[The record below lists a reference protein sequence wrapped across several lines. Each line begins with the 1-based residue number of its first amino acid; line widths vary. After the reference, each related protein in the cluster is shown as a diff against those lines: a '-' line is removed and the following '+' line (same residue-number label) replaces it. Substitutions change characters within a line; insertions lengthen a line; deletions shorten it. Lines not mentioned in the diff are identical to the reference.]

1 MGRGTDMRTLDL
13 SDPHILDQSLVVS
26 ASAGSGKTFTLT
38 VLVTARLG
46 RGDIR
51 PWEILATTFSEA
63 SAADL
68 RERLLRPLDLLS
80 TLDEAAWQVLLPHL
94 EAPVA
99 KELEGLLK
107 GLPTIQHVK
116 KSAGEVAQA
125 ATHWSDAPWL
135 GSPAKAR
142 AFWRRVRREAELL
155 QVSTIHSLAMRVLSK
170 GEGSGDTILDVAHPS
185 LLRLLRQTVRE
196 SLTLPS
202 DHPDE
207 VPARLLLAWTEQNWV
222 ALSQGFDNH
231 LDARGH
237 LHLEA
242 PARYREFL
250 SQALAGARTALAPFT
265 ANPDLAKHPSGKG
278 LHNFKK
284 ENLLPVP
291 VDGADL
297 QLNLR
302 WAQAQSGRVSNPPPA
317 YYSDAF
323 HDAMATLQPVA
334 DAIEAWLRC
343 LLVNALQRFETER
356 HAQGLATFGDLVRKA
371 WDSLKSHGLETPAP
385 KLLLV
390 DEYQD
395 TSKVQDAFLEAL
407 GAERIVRVGDVK
419 QAIYGFRGGDPD
431 LLRDRLAAAGEGA
444 FRLPANFRSSPEVV
458 ALANTYVNQVWP
470 QLDPMVGALDGAQVP
485 VAAPGCPV
493 GLVRT
498 AAPPASG
505 DLPALADWI
514 SGLSREAGWSGSF
527 GAPAKTRNR
536 TRALLLKQR
545 TRLPGLLQRLKA
557 QGIQPYVVAKA
568 GFWDSPGVRLIL
580 AALEAVA
587 HPERPIPCAVLL
599 RQVVG
604 LTDAEL
610 AALAQGSEGRPG
622 LPGLGQLDPERLPD
636 AHRVG
641 ARFLLD
647 LRQASTQTIASRL
660 LRQGALLQAITALDV
675 HGALEPLRARRN
687 LAGLLAR
694 LQELPA
700 SPSVAYALLDDE
712 RNGLERGDLPASVED
727 ADLLIQTAH
736 GSKGLEYDDVI
747 LPLLNVNPGN
757 FRKGDLHTRPE
768 TGDLLFAWKLGKYT
782 GRTYDYLKPMVESRQ
797 KRDEL
802 NLLYVALTRA
812 KERLCVLLQEPANIK
827 PPEESKTWARW
838 GQHLA
843 STHPDWK
850 ALTDAPMPAPLPK
863 PITLTPDSPPGRM
876 SLAESAVPGDAHD
889 DLPGDSRSKARQEGE
904 AMHAF
909 LRDLLV
915 RWEDPEAFQAC
926 LATVPP
932 VAQARE
938 NALRFL
944 EQFEAKG
951 WRQLRRRTELPLAGA
966 ASSGGLGRADL
977 VVWGEDC
984 IHLLDFKHSKTFGEE
999 ELATYRDQI
1008 HRYSAVLAERECMP
1022 VTSWLVPLR
1031 GKAWVNL
1038 K

>member
-1 MGRGTDMRTLDL
+1 MRTLDL
-13 SDPHILDQSLVVS
+13 GDPGILDQSLVVS

-80 TLDEAAWQVLLPHL
+80 ALDEVAWRELLPHL

-99 KELEGLLK
+99 KDLEVILK
-107 GLPTIQHVK
+107 DLPSIQHAK

-125 ATHWSDAPWL
+125 AAHWVGAPWL
-135 GSPAKAR
+135 ASPAKAR

-185 LLRLLRQTVRE
+185 LLRLLRQTVRA
-196 SLTLPS
+196 SLTLPAG
-202 DHPDE
+202 HPDE
-207 VPARLLLAWTEQNWV
+207 VPARLLLAWAEQNWE

-237 LHLEA
+237 HDPEDSAFHREA
-242 PARYREFL
+242 LA
-250 SQALAGARTALAPFT
+250 QALDAARTALAPFA
-265 ANPDLAKHPSGKG
+265 ANPELAKNPGGTG
-278 LHNFKK
+278 LHNFKR

-297 QLNLR
+297 QANLR
-302 WAQAQSGRVSNPPPA
+302 WAQAQSGRVTNPPPG
-317 YYSDAF
+317 YYSGGF
-323 HDAMATLQPVA
+323 HAAMAALQPVA
-334 DAIEAWLRC
+334 DALEAWLRG
-343 LLVNALQRFETER
+343 LLVNALWGFEEQKQA
-356 HAQGLATFGDLVRKA
+356 HGMATFGDLVRKA
-371 WDSLKSHGLETPAP
+371 WDSLKAHQLETPAP

-407 GAERIVRVGDVK
+407 SAERMVRVGDVK

-431 LLRDRLAAAGEGA
+431 LLRDRLATAGEGA
-444 FRLPANFRSSPEVV
+444 FRLPANFRSSPEIV
-458 ALANTYVNQVWP
+458 AVANTYVEQVWP
-470 QLDPMVGALDGAQVP
+470 QLDPTVGALEGAQVA
-485 VAAPGCPV
+485 VAPPGRQV

-498 AAPPASG
+498 PAPQKSG
-505 DLPALADWI
+505 DLPALTDWI
-514 SGLSREAGWSGSF
+514 AGLSREAGWAEAL
-527 GAPAKTRNR
+527 GAPAKPGSR

-557 QGIQPYVVAKA
+557 KGIQPYVVAKG

-587 HPERPIPCAVLL
+587 HPERPIPCAALL
-599 RQVVG
+599 RHVAG
-604 LTDAEL
+604 LADAEL
-610 AALAQGSEGRPG
+610 THLARNREGRPG
-622 LPGLGQLDPERLPD
+622 LPGLGQLDPEQLPE
-636 AHRVG
+636 AHRDA

-647 LRQASTQTIASRL
+647 LRQASTQAIAGRL
-660 LRQGALLQAITALDV
+660 LRQGALLQAIAALEA

-687 LAGLLAR
+687 LGGLLAR
-694 LQELPA
+694 LLDLPA
-700 SPSVAYALLDDE
+700 SPSVAFALLDDE
-712 RNGLERGDLPASVED
+712 RNGLERGDLPADLDD

-747 LPLLNVNPGN
+747 LPLLNVEPRS
-757 FRKGDLHTRPE
+757 FRKGDLLTRPE
-768 TGDLLFAWKLGKYT
+768 TGELLFAWKLGNHI
-782 GRTYDYLKPMVESRQ
+782 GRAYADLKPLVESRR

-812 KERLCVLLQEPANIK
+812 KERLCVLLQEPPTVRA
-827 PPEESKTWARW
+827 PEESKTWARW

-843 STHPDWK
+843 AAHPEWK
-850 ALTDAPMPAPLPK
+850 SLMEAPTSALPSVKAAP
-863 PITLTPDSPPGRM
+863 TPDAPPGRTP
-876 SLAESAVPGDAHD
+876 LAEPAGLADAHE
-889 DLPGDSRSKARQEGE
+889 DLPGDTRSRARQEGE

-926 LATVPP
+926 LATAPP
-932 VAQARE
+932 VAHARE

-951 WRQLRRRTELPLAGA
+951 WRHLRRRTELPLAGA
-966 ASSGGLGRADL
+966 AGSGGLGRADL
-977 VVWGEDC
+977 VVWEEDAL
-984 IHLLDFKHSKTFGEE
+984 HLLDFKHSKTFGEE
-999 ELATYRDQI
+999 ELAAYRDQL
-1008 HRYSAVLAERECMP
+1008 HRYSAVLAERERRP
-1022 VTSWLVPLR
+1022 VTAWLVPLR
-1031 GKAWVNL
+1031 GSAWVEL
-1038 K
+1038 D

>member
-1 MGRGTDMRTLDL
+1 MRTLDL
-13 SDPHILDQSLVVS
+13 GDPRILDQSLVVS

-80 TLDEAAWQVLLPHL
+80 ALDEAAWQHLLPHL
-94 EAPVA
+94 DAPVA
-99 KELEGLLK
+99 SDLEGILRNL
-107 GLPTIQHVK
+107 TAIQHVK
-116 KSAGEVAQA
+116 KSTGEVVQA
-125 ATHWSDAPWL
+125 AAHWQGAPWV

-142 AFWRRVRREAELL
+142 SFWRRVRREAELL
-155 QVSTIHSLAMRVLSK
+155 QVSTIHSLAMRVLAK
-170 GEGSGDTILDVAHPS
+170 GEGSSDTILDVRHPS
-185 LLRLLRQTVRE
+185 LLRLLRLTVRE
-196 SLTLPS
+196 SLTLPPG
-202 DHPDE
+202 HPDE
-207 VPARLLLAWTEQNWV
+207 VPARLLLAWAEQNWE

-231 LDARGH
+231 LDALGH
-237 LHLEA
+237 LRGEDPLLF
-242 PARYREFL
+242 R
-250 SQALAGARTALAPFT
+250 QALVRALAEARAALAPF
-265 ANPDLAKHPSGKG
+265 AADPELAKHPSGKG
-278 LHNFKK
+278 VHHFKR
-284 ENLLPVP
+284 ESLLPVP
-291 VDGADL
+291 ADGADL
-297 QLNLR
+297 HTALR

-323 HDAMATLQPVA
+323 CDAMATLKPVA
-334 DAIEAWLRC
+334 IALEAWLRC
-343 LLVNALQRFETER
+343 LLVNALQRFEAEKQT
-356 HAQGLATFGDLVRKA
+356 QGLATFGDLVRKA
-371 WDSLKSHGLETPAP
+371 LDSLKAHGQDTPAP
-385 KLLLV
+385 RLLLV

-407 GAERIVRVGDVK
+407 GAERMVRVGDVK

-431 LLRDRLAAAGEGA
+431 LLRDRLAAAGAGA

-458 ALANTYVNQVWP
+458 ALANTYVEQVWP
-470 QLDPMVGALDGAQVP
+470 QLDPTAGALDGAQVP
-485 VAAPGCPV
+485 VAAPGPPV

-498 AAPPASG
+498 PAPSASG

-514 SGLSREAGWSGSF
+514 SGLSREAGWTESL
-527 GAPAKTRNR
+527 GAPGMAGSR

-557 QGIQPYVVAKA
+557 QGIQPYVVAKE
-568 GFWDSPGVRLIL
+568 GFWDSPGVRIVL

-587 HPERPIPCAVLL
+587 HPERPIPCAALL

-604 LTDAEL
+604 LADAEL
-610 AALAQGSEGRPG
+610 AALAQDREGRPG
-622 LPGLGQLDPERLPD
+622 LPGLGRLDPERLPE
-636 AHRVG
+636 AHRDA

-647 LRQASTQTIASRL
+647 LQRASTQTIAGRL
-660 LRQGALLQAITALDV
+660 LRQGALLQAIAALEA

-694 LQELPA
+694 IQDLPA

-747 LPLLNVNPGN
+747 LPLLNVNPRS
-757 FRKGDLHTRPE
+757 FRKGDLQTCPS
-768 TGDLLFAWKLGKYT
+768 TGELLLAWKLGNHT
-782 GRTYDYLKPMVESRQ
+782 GRAYDDLKPLVESRQ

-812 KERLCVLLQEPANIK
+812 RERLCLLLQEPKDPKEPK
-827 PPEESKTWARW
+827 PPSEFRTWAKW
-838 GQHLA
+838 GQVLA
-843 STHPDWK
+843 STHAPWK
-850 ALTDAPMPAPLPK
+850 PLTSVPAPVPLP
-863 PITLTPDSPPGRM
+863 PRWSVRADPPPLRAA
-876 SLAESAVPGDAHD
+876 LAEASRPADIHD
-889 DLPGDSRSKARQEGE
+889 DLPGETRSKARQEGE

-915 RWEDPEAFQAC
+915 RWEHSEAFQAC
-926 LATVPP
+926 LAAAPP
-932 VAQARE
+932 VAHARE

-944 EQFEAKG
+944 EQFEARG
-951 WRQLRRRTELPLAGA
+951 WRLLRRRTELPLPGA
-966 ASSGGLGRADL
+966 AGSGGLGRADL

-984 IHLLDFKHSKTFGEE
+984 IHLLDFKHSKAFGAE
-999 ELATYRDQI
+999 ELSTYRDQLR
-1008 HRYSAVLAERECMP
+1008 RYAAVLAEREQKP

-1031 GKAWVNL
+1031 GDAWV
-1038 K
+1038 KMD